1 MSTAFHHLADLLQA
15 RCIRAHDALDAADVA
30 RLLPLVPGWSIA
42 NGKLVRGFAF
52 KNYHETMAFV
62 NALAWISHSEDHHP
76 ELTVTY
82 KNCVVRYDT
91 HSVNNGAGGLSDN
104 DFICAAKAGALFG
117 TDVKDAA

>member
-1 MSTAFHHLADLLQA
+1 MSTLNSLADLLQA
-15 RCIRAHDALDAADVA
+15 TCIHAHDALTAADVA
-30 RLLPLVPGWSIA
+30 RLLPLVPGW
-42 NGKLVRGFAF
+42 NVDHGKLVRGFAF

-62 NALAWISHSEDHHP
+62 NALAWISHREDHHP

-104 DFICAAKAGALFG
+104 DFICAAKAGALL
-117 TDVKDAA
+117 KAAP